1 MEALARGRRTTI
13 HCMAWPQKLGI
24 LLVIHTY
31 PLQAG
36 LVGFVFHLFWLF
48 FHLQTRITERET
60 GCALPA
66 IQHHRGGGRPRTHS
80 PTFLPGRGHLLGDQK
95 CNIRISNIFHVSQVK
110 PVCSSPLCPL
120 SKPLFW
126 LCSPSPSLSSL
137 CLGGAHCELSLL
149 VHAPAPKHTL
159 VIHLVLWPLL
169 KAVALISLSLDY
181 WVW

>member
-24 LLVIHTY
+24 LLVIQTY
-31 PLQAG
+31 QLQAG

-120 SKPLFW
+120 SRPLFW

-149 VHAPAPKHTL
+149 AHAPAPKHTL